1 MNTSNSETEVIS
13 YSSIVKSNTSKTTD
27 NTINT
32 VDESVDKPADESVVP
47 ADESVVP
54 ADESVVPADESVVP
68 ADKSVVPADKPA
80 DESVDKPAD
89 ESVVPADKSVV
100 PADKPADESVDKP
113 ADESVVPADRTT
125 ERKPRYAKS
134 SINIKVNFRKTNNT
148 PTNPSTNNID
158 YINALKQ
165 ASNTFFS
172 ECIISDN
179 VLIEKEKA
187 KINRFG
193 NKYTPTIV
201 HKVSYDKDF
210 EPQKIGNQTIV
221 FSREHFIKNQIFIK
235 RLIRE
240 YENIFQ
246 ECDWIN
252 IKNSERAN
260 ELKTLLIIIGKNKN

>member
-13 YSSIVKSNTSKTTD
+13 YSSIVKSNT
-27 NTINT
+27 
-32 VDESVDKPADESVVP
+32 VDESV
-47 ADESVVP
+47 
-54 ADESVVPADESVVP
+54 
-68 ADKSVVPADKPA
+68 DKPA

-89 ESVVPADKSVV
+89 ESVDKPVNESVV
-100 PADKPADESVDKP
+100 PTDESVVP
-113 ADESVVPADRTT
+113 TDESGVPADRTT

-172 ECIISDN
+172 ECIISDT

-201 HKVSYDKDF
+201 HKVYYDKDF

>member
-13 YSSIVKSNTSKTTD
+13 YSSIVKGNTSKTVD
-27 NTINT
+27 NAINT
-32 VDESVDKPADESVVP
+32 ADESVNKPADESVIKPADESVVPADESVNKPADKPADESVVP

-54 ADESVVPADESVVP
+54 ADESVVPAD
-68 ADKSVVPADKPA
+68 
-80 DESVDKPAD
+80 
-89 ESVVPADKSVV
+89 
-100 PADKPADESVDKP
+100 
-113 ADESVVPADRTT
+113 RTT

-134 SINIKVNFRKTNNT
+134 INVKVNFRKTTNT
-148 PTNPSTNNID
+148 PTNPRANNSD
-158 YINALKQ
+158 YNNALVQ

-201 HKVSYDKDF
+201 HKVYYDKDF

-221 FSREHFIKNQIFIK
+221 FSREHFVGNQIFIK

-252 IKNSERAN
+252 IKNSER
-260 ELKTLLIIIGKNKN
+260 EPKTLLIIIGKNKN

>member
-13 YSSIVKSNTSKTTD
+13 NSSIVKTTD

-32 VDESVDKPADESVVP
+32 VDESVDKPADESV
-47 ADESVVP
+47 DK
-54 ADESVVPADESVVP
+54 P
-68 ADKSVVPADKPA
+68 ADKPTDKPA
-80 DESVDKPAD
+80 DESIVPAD
-89 ESVVPADKSVV
+89 ESAVST
-100 PADKPADESVDKP
+100 
-113 ADESVVPADRTT
+113 DRTT

-134 SINIKVNFRKTNNT
+134 SINVKVNFRKTTNT
-148 PTNPSTNNID
+148 PTNPRANNSD
-158 YINALKQ
+158 YNNALVQ

-172 ECIISDN
+172 ECILSNNDF
-179 VLIEKEKA
+179 IEKEKA

-210 EPQKIGNQTIV
+210 EPQQIGNQTIV
-221 FSREHFIKNQIFIK
+221 FSRKHFVHNPNQIFIK

-246 ECDWIN
+246 ECDWVN
-252 IKNSERAN
+252 IKDSTRVN
-260 ELKTLLIIIGKNKN
+260 EPNTLLIIIGKNKN

>member
-13 YSSIVKSNTSKTTD
+13 YSSIVKGNTSKTVD
-27 NTINT
+27 NAINT
-32 VDESVDKPADESVVP
+32 ADESVNKPADESVIKPADESVIKPADESVVPADESVNKPADKPADESVVP

-54 ADESVVPADESVVP
+54 T
-68 ADKSVVPADKPA
+68 
-80 DESVDKPAD
+80 
-89 ESVVPADKSVV
+89 
-100 PADKPADESVDKP
+100 
-113 ADESVVPADRTT
+113 DRTT

-134 SINIKVNFRKTNNT
+134 INVKVNVRKTNNT
-148 PTNPSTNNID
+148 PTNPRANNSD
-158 YINALKQ
+158 YNNALVQ

-201 HKVSYDKDF
+201 HKVYYDKDF

-221 FSREHFIKNQIFIK
+221 FSREHFVGNQIFIK

-252 IKNSERAN
+252 IKNSER
-260 ELKTLLIIIGKNKN
+260 EPKTLLIIIGKNKN

>member
-13 YSSIVKSNTSKTTD
+13 NSSIVKTTD

-32 VDESVDKPADESVVP
+32 VDESVDKPADESVDKPADEPTDKPADESIVP

-54 ADESVVPADESVVP
+54 ADESVVPT
-68 ADKSVVPADKPA
+68 
-80 DESVDKPAD
+80 
-89 ESVVPADKSVV
+89 
-100 PADKPADESVDKP
+100 
-113 ADESVVPADRTT
+113 DRTT

-134 SINIKVNFRKTNNT
+134 SINVKVNFRKTTNT
-148 PTNPSTNNID
+148 PTNPRANND
-158 YINALKQ
+158 EYKNALIQ
-165 ASNTFFS
+165 ASDTFFS
-172 ECIISDN
+172 ECILSNNDF
-179 VLIEKEKA
+179 IEKEKA

-210 EPQKIGNQTIV
+210 EPQQIGNQTIV
-221 FSREHFIKNQIFIK
+221 FSRKHFVHNPNQIFIK

-246 ECDWIN
+246 ECDWVN
-252 IKNSERAN
+252 IKDSTRAN
-260 ELKTLLIIIGKNKN
+260 EPNTLLIIIGKNKN

>member
-13 YSSIVKSNTSKTTD
+13 YSSIVKGNTSKTVD
-27 NTINT
+27 NAINT
-32 VDESVDKPADESVVP
+32 ADESVNKPADESVIKPADESVIKPADESVVP

-54 ADESVVPADESVVP
+54 ADESVVPADKP
-68 ADKSVVPADKPA
+68 ADESVVPADKPA
-80 DESVDKPAD
+80 DESV
-89 ESVVPADKSVV
+89 VPT
-100 PADKPADESVDKP
+100 
-113 ADESVVPADRTT
+113 DRTT

-134 SINIKVNFRKTNNT
+134 INVKVNVRKTNNT
-148 PTNPSTNNID
+148 STNPRANNSD
-158 YINALKQ
+158 YNNALVQ

-201 HKVSYDKDF
+201 HKVYYDKDF

-221 FSREHFIKNQIFIK
+221 FSREHFVGNQIFIK

-252 IKNSERAN
+252 IKNSER
-260 ELKTLLIIIGKNKN
+260 EPKTLLIIIGKNKN